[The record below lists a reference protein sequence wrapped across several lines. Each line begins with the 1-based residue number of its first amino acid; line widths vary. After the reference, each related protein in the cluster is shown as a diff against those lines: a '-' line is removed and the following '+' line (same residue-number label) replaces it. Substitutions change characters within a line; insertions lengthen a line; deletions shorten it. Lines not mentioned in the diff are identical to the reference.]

1 MSWPVWPRADHTAA
15 APVARHGPGPSGA
28 DGAAQRG
35 AVADAA
41 ARVARAGGILTA
53 ARASRAIVRP
63 VEDPWAIAQ
72 NMARSREGRLVDR
85 FIDTL
90 IGKEVYV
97 KLAKD
102 WSVQGRLA
110 RVDADG
116 LVLERA
122 GIPPILVRLGEVGT
136 IEEAQ

>member
-1 MSWPVWPRADHTAA
+1 M
-15 APVARHGPGPSGA
+15 
-28 DGAAQRG
+28 
-35 AVADAA
+35 
-41 ARVARAGGILTA
+41 
-53 ARASRAIVRP
+53 
-63 VEDPWAIAQ
+63 
-72 NMARSREGRLVDR
+72 VDR

-110 RVDADG
+110 RIEEGG
-116 LVLERA
+116 LVLERT
-122 GIPPILVRLGEVGT
+122 GISPIFVRLEEIGT

>member
-1 MSWPVWPRADHTAA
+1 M
-15 APVARHGPGPSGA
+15 
-28 DGAAQRG
+28 
-35 AVADAA
+35 
-41 ARVARAGGILTA
+41 
-53 ARASRAIVRP
+53 
-63 VEDPWAIAQ
+63 E
-72 NMARSREGRLVDR
+72 R

-110 RVDADG
+110 RVEETG

-122 GIPPILVRLGEVGT
+122 GIPPVFVRLDQIGT
-136 IEEAQ
+136 IEEAR